1 MGRMKL
7 DKYGKLALSLYLA
20 DKVKEFVE
28 KNDIDKDEIG
38 KLKFELEFT
47 QMTSPGCALYI
58 YSKDEQIL
66 RREIVEALHNIGLNI
81 QNGST
86 YQEEYKK
93 CFELWSE
100 YAKLRFANGDD
111 VTMLYPVE
119 QVYRQLKEDETSLH
133 FEIFKNT
140 ILDSIK

>member
-1 MGRMKL
+1 MKL

-38 KLKFELEFT
+38 ELKFELEFPP
-47 QMTSPGCALYI
+47 MTSPGCTLYI
-58 YSKDEQIL
+58 YTKDEQIL
-66 RREIVEALHNIGLNI
+66 RREIVEALHNIGLKI

-119 QVYRQLKEDETSLH
+119 QVYRQLKEDESSLH